1 MSITI
6 KCQLTDDKGV
16 AKTHTLSLD
25 LPKEVGG
32 VSSVIIPGVVKFTFT
47 TDEYNFTEPSFHYVF
62 GHLSL
67 VWFYP
72 DHIKNVRGGGKTKEI
87 HTDTSG
93 YSDTY
98 EYDLR
103 FSDGRNVYLWSR
115 NGTAVTGVL
124 SRTWETIV
132 SVDINA
138 EFKPWTVL
146 PVRKD
151 GTEPMLLYRSPS
163 NNLILRDGDG

>member
-1 MSITI
+1 MSIAI

-16 AKTHTLSLD
+16 VKTHTLSLD

-32 VSSVIIPGVVKFTFT
+32 VSSVTIPGFVKFTFT
-47 TDEYNFTEPSFHYVF
+47 TDEYDFMEPSFHYIH
-62 GHLSL
+62 GYLSP

-72 DHIKNVRGGGKTKEI
+72 DHIKNVRGGGKTKA
-87 HTDTSG
+87 TYADSSG
-93 YSDTY
+93 YLDSLESDP
-98 EYDLR
+98 R
-103 FSDGRNVYLWSR
+103 FSDGRNVYLESR
-115 NGTAVTGVL
+115 NGTFVRGLLTI
-124 SRTWETIV
+124 TWETTL

-138 EFKPWTVL
+138 EFKPWTFL

-163 NNLILRDGDG
+163 NNLILRDGD

>member
-47 TDEYNFTEPSFHYVF
+47 TDDYFFEEPSFHYIHGF
-62 GHLSL
+62 LSL

-72 DHIKNVRGGGKTKEI
+72 DHIKNVRGGGKIKETY
-87 HTDTSG
+87 TDSTGSLDSRE
-93 YSDTY
+93 SDS
-98 EYDLR
+98 R

-124 SRTWETIV
+124 SITWETIV
-132 SVDINA
+132 SVEINA
-138 EFKPWTVL
+138 EFKPWTFL

-151 GTEPMLLYRSPS
+151 GTNPMLLYRSPS
-163 NNLILRDGDG
+163 NNLILRDRDG

>member
-32 VSSVIIPGVVKFTFT
+32 ESSVVIPGVVKFTFT
-47 TDEYNFTEPSFHYVF
+47 TDDYSFMEPSFHYIY
-62 GHLSL
+62 GYLSL

-72 DHIKNVRGGGKTKEI
+72 DHIKNVRGGGKIKATQSGSM
-87 HTDTSG
+87 TDSIEG
-93 YSDTY
+93 DV
-98 EYDLR
+98 R
-103 FSDGRNVYLWSR
+103 FTNERKAYLETQ
-115 NGTAVTGVL
+115 NGTFVTGVL
-124 SRTWETIV
+124 SITWETIV

-138 EFKPWTVL
+138 EFKPWTYL

>member
-25 LPKEVGG
+25 LPKEVGSM
-32 VSSVIIPGVVKFTFT
+32 SSVTIPGVVKFTFT
-47 TDEYNFTEPSFHYVF
+47 TDDYSFTEPSFHYIY
-62 GHLSL
+62 GRLSL

-72 DHIKNVRGGGKTKEI
+72 DHVKNVRGGGRVKEI
-87 HTDTSG
+87 RTESG
-93 YSDTY
+93 VSESR

-103 FSDGRNVYLWSR
+103 FNNERGVYLETR
-115 NGTAVTGVL
+115 NGTWEAGVL
-124 SRTWETIV
+124 SLTWETTV

-138 EFKPWTVL
+138 EFKPWTFL

-151 GTEPMLLYRSPS
+151 GTEPMLLYHSPS
-163 NNLILRDGDG
+163 NNLILRDGD